1 MRELSDN
8 NPYVAVGKRLTRHRI
23 DIGIRA
29 EKMAQDFG
37 ITLGTYQRI
46 EAGLAELLDYSHAI
60 STTLQCSQTQLEGL
74 LSTETAVDKLKRA
87 SAIEA
92 LLARSTELLVASQ
105 KDVFRMTQII
115 DDIVATETAENPEY
129 R

>member
-8 NPYVAVGKRLTRHRI
+8 NPYAAVGKRLTRHRI

-37 ITLGTYQRI
+37 ITWGTYQRI
-46 EAGLAELLDYSHAI
+46 EAGLAELLDYSHVI
-60 STTLQCSQTQLEGL
+60 STTLQCSQTQLESL
-74 LSTETAVDKLKRA
+74 LSTETAVDKLKRVN
-87 SAIEA
+87 AIEA
-92 LLARSTELLVASQ
+92 LLARSTEMLVASQ

-115 DDIVATETAENPEY
+115 DDIVAAETAEKPEY
-129 R
+129 H